1 MTTTRPAQQAG
12 GDAAPVPP
20 TPLRPHAGRGVL
32 LLVVASL
39 CFGSSGVI
47 GKPAMT
53 AGLGPEQVAAAR
65 IGIAALVMLTC
76 VALLRP
82 SLLRVRRAQ
91 WRLLVAYGLLGV
103 AGVQLLYFV
112 AASRIPVGVAILLE
126 FTSPVLVAL
135 WVRFVRRVRLPW
147 PMWLGIACAL
157 TGLAMVARIGGGI
170 TLDAIGLLAGAGAA
184 VCSAAYFLLGERGV
198 AEQHPLGMVTWGMT
212 VGGVAMCVVAP
223 PWTWPGDVVTA
234 PAELGPWQP
243 PVWVLLIAVALLS
256 TVLAYSSGTAS
267 LRHLPAA
274 AASVLALMEP
284 LIATGLAWLLLGE
297 ALTWTQVLGAAILL
311 GGAALVQLTS
321 PKKQPVGEPLPVAD

>member
-1 MTTTRPAQQAG
+1 MTTTRPADPAG
-12 GDAAPVPP
+12 KATLAPS
-20 TPLRPHAGRGVL
+20 TFHPHAGRGL
-32 LLVVASL
+32 LLLLIASL

-82 SLLRVRRAQ
+82 SLLRVRREQ
-91 WRLLVAYGLLGV
+91 WRLLIAYGLLGV

-147 PMWLGIACAL
+147 LMWLGIACAL
-157 TGLAMVARIGGGI
+157 TGLAMVARIGGGL

-212 VGGVAMCVVAP
+212 VGGIGMCIVAP
-223 PWTWPGDVVTA
+223 PWTWPGEVVTA
-234 PAELGPWQP
+234 SAELGPWQP
-243 PVWVLLIAVALLS
+243 PVWVLLLAVALLS
-256 TVLAYSSGTAS
+256 TVLAYSAGTAS

-274 AASVLALMEP
+274 TASVLALVEP
-284 LIATGLAWLLLGE
+284 LIATAAAWLLLGE
-297 ALTWTQVLGAAILL
+297 ALTWSQILGAGILL
-311 GGAALVQLTS
+311 GGAALVQSTS
-321 PKKQPVGEPLPVAD
+321 PRKQTVGEPLPATG